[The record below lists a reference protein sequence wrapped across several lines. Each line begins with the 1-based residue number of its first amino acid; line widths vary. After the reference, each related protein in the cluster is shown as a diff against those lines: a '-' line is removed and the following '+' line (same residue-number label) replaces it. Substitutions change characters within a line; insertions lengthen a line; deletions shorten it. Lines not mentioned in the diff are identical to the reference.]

1 MGSAH
6 LLEMLGLIVYDLVFL
21 GLLTAALILL
31 AMYRRAAYAVMKR
44 NFVGYF
50 SNPTGYVFL
59 CLFVLL
65 TSIASFWPH
74 EFFVANLANLD
85 QLNTYIPW
93 ILLIFI
99 PAITM
104 SIWAEE
110 RRQGTDELLLTLP
123 AADFD
128 IVIGK
133 YLAAAAIFTVSL
145 LFSQVA
151 NFTVLVSLTY
161 DQNSQS
167 VDIDTGLFLATYFGY
182 WLLGL
187 SMLAIGMVASF
198 LTNNLT
204 VSFILGLIFN
214 SILVLTNFADT
225 FIPSSSAA
233 RQFARWSFTAQ
244 LDDFGRG
251 VVSFSA
257 VAFFALVTTLGIYL
271 SMVLIGKRHWSGGRD
286 GQSLWWHYLLR
297 VAALVIILVGL
308 NVILEQYDFFRP
320 DFTRGQVSSLSP
332 ATRAILRK
340 LEQPTEEEKN
350 LQAELAKLDSDSPE
364 RARKQQALEDL
375 QGARERPI
383 VIDAYIS
390 ANVPEEY
397 VKTRYT
403 LVSMLNALKRQA
415 GSRIRVNLHDNLEP
429 FSEVASQAEERFK
442 IRKQR
447 VVSQSRGAIREEEF
461 ILGAAFTSG
470 RESVVVPFFGNG
482 VPVEYELIRSI
493 ATVSRGERKRL
504 GVVTTDAQLMG
515 GMSMQGMQ
523 PRQIP
528 KQLILEELEK
538 QYKVEEVDP
547 TNPIPADQFDVL
559 LVVQPSSL
567 GPQQLFNVVQSIKQ
581 GQPAVI
587 FEDAMPQFIAAPGTA
602 DPKPPQGMFGMGGP
616 PPEKGDIRAL
626 WDALGIAVT
635 GDTGSAG
642 PVPAT
647 IVWQAF
653 NPYPKIQAA
662 NIGPEWIFVRN
673 DAPGSDNAINQSLAV
688 TAGFEELLLP
698 FATGIQKQKDS
709 SLSFTE
715 LVSTSGE
722 LSGTVSMAE
731 MQAAVDP
738 SMLATIRK
746 KSENNEKFVLAAW
759 IRSNDKDAEKDDQ
772 SEQDKQAAKGGESQ
786 PASVRPLNVIYVA
799 DIDLL
804 DRQFVTLRNQP
815 NPEFNFRFDN
825 VPFVLNLIDA
835 VAGDERFL
843 EIRTRKPRHSTLRM
857 IEQAAAD
864 DRQKQD
870 EELKS
875 FSEKF
880 EQAEKKLREEEQNT
894 IARFQDKVS
903 ELDRKRA
910 SGEDVNPAEYEAAK
924 QQVLLI
930 RERERRKAEVQI
942 ENLRNERDRDIA
954 ASRRTYEQEV
964 QRIQNDYKLWA
975 ALIPPIPPLL
985 VGIVVW
991 VLRRIREREGV
1002 SRTRRK

>member
-1 MGSAH
+1 
-6 LLEMLGLIVYDLVFL
+6 
-21 GLLTAALILL
+21 
-31 AMYRRAAYAVMKR
+31 
-44 NFVGYF
+44 
-50 SNPTGYVFL
+50 
-59 CLFVLL
+59 
-65 TSIASFWPH
+65 
-74 EFFVANLANLD
+74 
-85 QLNTYIPW
+85 
-93 ILLIFI
+93 
-99 PAITM
+99 
-104 SIWAEE
+104 
-110 RRQGTDELLLTLP
+110 
-123 AADFD
+123 
-128 IVIGK
+128 
-133 YLAAAAIFTVSL
+133 
-145 LFSQVA
+145 
-151 NFTVLVSLTY
+151 
-161 DQNSQS
+161 
-167 VDIDTGLFLATYFGY
+167 
-182 WLLGL
+182 
-187 SMLAIGMVASF
+187 MVASF

-297 VAALVIILVGL
+297 VAALIIILVGV

-320 DFTRGQVSSLSP
+320 DFTRGQVSSLST

-340 LEQPTEEEKN
+340 LDQPTEEEKN
-350 LQAELAKLDSDSPE
+350 LESELAKLPSDSPE
-364 RARKQQALEDL
+364 RARKEQALEEL
-375 QGARERPI
+375 RNARERPI

-403 LVSMLNALKRQA
+403 LISMLNALKRQA

-429 FSEVASQAEERFK
+429 FSELASQAEDRFK
-442 IRKQR
+442 IRKQLVR
-447 VVSQSRGAIREEEF
+447 TESRGATKEEEF

-515 GMSMQGMQ
+515 GMTMQGMQ
-523 PRQIP
+523 PRNIP

-559 LVVQPSSL
+559 LIVQPSSL
-567 GPQQLFNVVQSIKQ
+567 GPQQLFNVVEAVRA

-587 FEDAMPQFIAAPGTA
+587 FEDVMPRFIPVPGTA

-626 WDALGIAVT
+626 WDALGISVT
-635 GDTGSAG
+635 GDTATPG
-642 PVPAT
+642 PVPAEV
-647 IVWQAF
+647 VWQNF
-653 NPYPKIQAA
+653 NPYPRIQGL
-662 NIGPEWIFVRN
+662 IEGPEWVFVRN
-673 DAPGSDNAINQSLAV
+673 DALGADEAINQSLPV
-688 TAGFEELLLP
+688 TAGFEELLLLYP
-698 FATGIQKQKDS
+698 TGIQKQKGS
-709 SLSFTE
+709 SLSFTA
-715 LVSTSGE
+715 LVSTSGP
-722 LSGTVSMAE
+722 LSGTVSVAD
-731 MQAAVDP
+731 MQTAIDAA
-738 SMLATIRK
+738 MLASSRK
-746 KSENNEKFVLAAW
+746 KSKDGEKFVLAAW
-759 IRSNDKDAEKDDQ
+759 IRGDEKDAGKDGTETD
-772 SEQDKQAAKGGESQ
+772 ETAKGKRTVKGDGSE
-786 PASVRPLNVIYVA
+786 PASERPVNAIYVA

-804 DRQFVTLRNQP
+804 ASQFVIARNQLI
-815 NPEFNFRFDN
+815 PEYNFRFDN
-825 VPFVLNLIDA
+825 IPFVLNLIDA

-843 EIRTRKPRHSTLRM
+843 EIRTRKPRHSTLRK
-857 IEQAAAD
+857 IEQAAAA

-870 EELKS
+870 EELKNY
-875 FSEKF
+875 SEKF